1 MLFILILLVLGGKA
15 VNHWVGAAVLPNTL
29 LATSVEVRDR
39 NGRLLRA
46 YPVEDG
52 LWRLRTR
59 VADVDPAYLKMLIAY
74 EDKRFFAHNGIDPAA
89 ILRASGQA
97 LRHRRTLSG
106 GSTLTMQVARLLE
119 NGSTGRLAGKL
130 RQMRVALALEQR
142 LSKEEILSLYLTHAP
157 FGGNLEGVR
166 AASHAWFG
174 QEPHRLTAAE
184 SALLVALPQSPERRR
199 PDLSVSA
206 ARTARDRVL
215 ARSLYA
221 GLLTEEVASRAKREP
236 LPTERQPFP
245 RLAPHLGD
253 HLRALA
259 PTQGRFDV
267 TLDAGLQQRLQA
279 VLRRRAQAVEPRL
292 GAAMIVADYR
302 SGEILAELGAPE
314 YTDTARRGFID
325 MTKAIRSPGSTL
337 KPLIYAL
344 AFDEGLVHPDTL
356 MSDAPV
362 SFGGYAP
369 QNFDGRFRGDV
380 RVRDALQMSL
390 NTPVVTLTE
399 ALGPSRLMAA
409 MRRAGMEPVL
419 PGGKAGLAVSLG
431 GVGVSLRDLVQLYA
445 VLAAGGSGPV
455 LRTSFETGGTT
466 DRVISPVA
474 AWYLS
479 DILRD
484 LPVPQGSRAGALPY
498 KTGTSYGHRD
508 AWAVG
513 WDGRHVIGVWLG
525 RADGTPV
532 PGVFGADLAAPLLF
546 EAFAILKPALEPLP
560 PPPANALIL
569 GSAELP
575 LPLQRFRGR
584 DTAFLGDAPTAPEVV
599 FPPDRAKI
607 ALQEGA
613 VALKLRGG
621 RSPFTVLANGKPVAR
636 GLRSRSVNLPSPGPG
651 HVTFVVIDKEGQ
663 SAAVTVEIDEAG

>member
-1 MLFILILLVLGGKA
+1 MILLVLASKVA
-15 VNHWVGAAVLPNTL
+15 NHWVEVTVLPQTL
-29 LATSVEVRDR
+29 AATSVEVRDR
-39 NGRLLRA
+39 EGRLLRA

-52 LWRLRTR
+52 RWRLRTGL
-59 VADVDPAYLKMLIAY
+59 ADVDPAYLRMLIAY
-74 EDKRFFAHNGIDPAA
+74 EDKRFYSHSGIDPLAM
-89 ILRASGQA
+89 LRVLGQA
-97 LRHRRTLSG
+97 LRDQRTRSG

-119 NGSTGRLAGKL
+119 NGTTGRLAGKL
-130 RQMRVALALEQR
+130 RQMRVALALERR
-142 LSKEEILSLYLTHAP
+142 LSKEEILALYLTHAP

-166 AASHAWFG
+166 AASYAWFG
-174 QEPHRLTAAE
+174 KEPHRLTAAE

-199 PDLSVSA
+199 PDLSVGEARSA
-206 ARTARDRVL
+206 RNRVL
-215 ARSLYA
+215 ARSQSA
-221 GLLTEEVASRAKREP
+221 GLLPQEVVLRAKRAP
-236 LPTERQPFP
+236 LPTTRRPFP
-245 RLAPHLGD
+245 LLAPHLGD
-253 HLRALA
+253 HLRAVA
-259 PTQGRFDV
+259 PTQGQFDV
-267 TLDAGLQQRLQA
+267 TLDRDLQIRLQA
-279 VLRRRAQAVEPRL
+279 VLKRRTQAAEARL

-302 SGEILAELGAPE
+302 NGEILAALGAPD
-314 YTDTARRGFID
+314 YTNTARRGFID
-325 MTKAIRSPGSTL
+325 MSTAYRSPGSTL
-337 KPLIYAL
+337 KPLIYGL

-356 MSDAPV
+356 MSDAPM

-390 NTPVVTLTE
+390 NTPVVALTD
-399 ALGPSRLMAA
+399 ALGPSRLMGA
-409 MRRAGMEPVL
+409 MRRAGMQPVL

-445 VLAAGGSGPV
+445 VLAAGGTGPV
-455 LRTSFETGGTT
+455 LRTSLETRGET

-484 LPVPQGSRAGALPY
+484 LPVPQGGRPGVLPY

-546 EAFAILKPALEPLP
+546 EAFAVLKPELDPLQ

-584 DTAFLGDAPTAPEVV
+584 DTAFLGGAPTAPEVV
-599 FPPDRAKI
+599 FPPDMAKL
-607 ALQEGA
+607 ALQEGQL
-613 VALKLRGG
+613 ALKLRGG
-621 RSPFTVLANGKPVAR
+621 RSPFTVLANGVPVAR
-636 GLRSRSVNLPSPGPG
+636 GLRSRSINLPSPGPG
-651 HVTFVVIDKEGQ
+651 HVTLVVVDKEGR
-663 SAAVTVEIDEAG
+663 SASVTVEIDEAG